1 MSEPSQ
7 AAAAPS
13 YPIARNTT
21 STATEKLDAVPVA
34 EVNLAISGMTCA
46 SCVARVEKKL
56 NKLPGVRASVNLA
69 TDEARLELSET
80 GAQLGIADFLAQV
93 SAAGYEAQLISRT
106 DLTPTAGSA
115 TTTGA
120 GARTGTTNPHDD
132 AHPAT
137 TNPSTLAESARA
149 AATREAAD
157 AQASARIASLRR
169 RFWISLALSI
179 PVVALSMIPAL
190 QFPYWQ
196 WVIGALTLPIAL
208 WCGWPFHRSAAAALR
223 HGSTTMDTLIS
234 LGTLA
239 SLGWSIWALL
249 WGGAGGA
256 DYRMSMTGI
265 HTLATGATHGSHV
278 YFETAAMIVT
288 FLLLGRWLE
297 TRSRRSAGDALRS
310 LLALGADDARRVRT
324 ASGADVDE
332 IISASD
338 LAVGDEFLVAPGTK
352 IATDGVVV
360 SGTTAVDASL
370 LTGESTPI
378 DVGPGDEVTGATLTT
393 AGAIRVRATRVGRDT
408 TLAQMGRLLTRAQ
421 SGKAPVQALADR
433 VSAVFVPAVI
443 LIALATFG
451 VRLALGNP
459 LDLAIM
465 TAITVLVVACPCAL
479 GLATPTAL
487 MVGSG
492 RASQRGI
499 LIHGPETLE
508 SAHSVNTIIL
518 DKTGTLTTGTMA
530 VDRVILP
537 PAGADGA
544 AGGVVATKEATK
556 KEAAEKEAAHKE
568 TAHQEYALNEAKEAL
583 ALAASVENYSEHP
596 LARAI
601 VTRAREEGLQLAP
614 ATDFENLAGQGVR
627 ATIGGQR
634 YYATSPRALREAG
647 VDLSEWENVLEE
659 AASGGASLVM
669 LARLGDDGAA
679 RGREG
684 NAREAAGRETEA
696 REAGACEALALVTVR
711 DQLRPTSAAAV
722 AELKDLGLTPIL
734 ASGDNAATTRAV
746 ARAAG
751 IEIVHA
757 EVLPEEKVRV
767 VEAAR
772 AEGRRVAMVGDGVND
787 AAALAAADLSIAMGS
802 GTDVAK
808 AASDITIVNSDLR
821 NVGAALRISAAT
833 LRVIRQNLAWAF
845 GYNLIAIPAAV
856 AGIILPG
863 LAAAAMASSSVIVV
877 LNSLRLRRAE

>member
-21 STATEKLDAVPVA
+21 SSASENLDAAPVA

-80 GAQLGIADFLAQV
+80 GAQLDTADFLAQV
-93 SAAGYEAQLISRT
+93 SAAGYEARLISRT
-106 DLTPTAGSA
+106 ELTPTVGSG

-120 GARTGTTNPHDD
+120 GTRAGTTDPHDD
-132 AHPAT
+132 AQPAI
-137 TNPSTLAESARA
+137 TNPNTHAESVRAA

-157 AQASARIASLRR
+157 AQASARIASLRQ

-208 WCGWPFHRSAAAALR
+208 WCGWPFHLSAAAALR

-265 HTLATGATHGSHV
+265 HALTTGAAHGSHV

-324 ASGADVDE
+324 ASGTDVDE
-332 IISASD
+332 IIPASD

-378 DVGPGDEVTGATLTT
+378 DVGPGDKVTGATLTT

-443 LIALATFG
+443 LIALVTFG

-530 VDRVILP
+530 VDRVLLP
-537 PAGADGA
+537 PAGARGGSGA
-544 AGGVVATKEATK
+544 V
-556 KEAAEKEAAHKE
+556 AAH
-568 TAHQEYALNEAKEAL
+568 KEAL

-601 VTRAREEGLQLAP
+601 VARAREEGVELSA
-614 ATDFENLAGQGVR
+614 ASHFENLAGRGVR
-627 ATIGGQR
+627 ATIGGQH
-634 YYATSPRALREAG
+634 YYAASPRALREAG
-647 VDLSEWENVLEE
+647 VDVSGWESTLEE

-669 LARLGDDGAA
+669 LARGD
-679 RGREG
+679 
-684 NAREAAGRETEA
+684 
-696 REAGACEALALVTVR
+696 EALALITVR
-711 DQLRPTSAAAV
+711 DQLRPASAAAV
-722 AELKDLGLTPIL
+722 AELKNLGLTPIL

-757 EVLPEEKVRV
+757 EVLPADKVRV

-772 AEGRRVAMVGDGVND
+772 AEGRQVAMVGDGVND

-863 LAAAAMASSSVIVV
+863 LAAAAMAASSVIVV

>member
-1 MSEPSQ
+1 
-7 AAAAPS
+7 
-13 YPIARNTT
+13 
-21 STATEKLDAVPVA
+21 
-34 EVNLAISGMTCA
+34 
-46 SCVARVEKKL
+46 
-56 NKLPGVRASVNLA
+56 
-69 TDEARLELSET
+69 
-80 GAQLGIADFLAQV
+80 AQ
-93 SAAGYEAQLISRT
+93 
-106 DLTPTAGSA
+106 
-115 TTTGA
+115 
-120 GARTGTTNPHDD
+120 
-132 AHPAT
+132 
-137 TNPSTLAESARA
+137 AESARA

-223 HGSTTMDTLIS
+223 YGSTTMDTLIS

-239 SLGWSIWALL
+239 SLGWSLWALL

-265 HTLATGATHGSHV
+265 HALATGAPHGSHV

-332 IISASD
+332 IIPASN

-443 LIALATFG
+443 LIALVTFG

-508 SAHSVNTIIL
+508 SAHSVDTIIL

-537 PAGADGA
+537 PAGALSGS
-544 AGGVVATKEATK
+544 GGVVAQKEAAD
-556 KEAAEKEAAHKE
+556 KEAAEKETTHE
-568 TAHQEYALNEAKEAL
+568 ENTYNEAKEAL

-601 VTRAREEGLQLAP
+601 VARAREEGLELAP
-614 ATDFENLAGQGVR
+614 TTDFENLAGQGVR

-634 YYATSPRALREAG
+634 YYAASPRALRDAG
-647 VDLSEWENVLEE
+647 VDLSGWEAVLEE

-669 LARLGDDGAA
+669 LARVGDDGAA

-684 NAREAAGRETEA
+684 SE
-696 REAGACEALALVTVR
+696 REAGAHEALALVTVR

-722 AELKDLGLTPIL
+722 AELKNLGLTPIL

>member
-80 GAQLGIADFLAQV
+80 GAQLETADFLAQV

-106 DLTPTAGSA
+106 DLTPTAGRG
-115 TTTGA
+115 TGTGA
-120 GARTGTTNPHDD
+120 GARAGTINPHDD

-137 TNPSTLAESARA
+137 TTASTQTESARA

-157 AQASARIASLRR
+157 AQASARIASLRH
-169 RFWISLALSI
+169 RFWISLVLSI

-196 WVIGALTLPIAL
+196 WAIGALTLPIAL

-265 HTLATGATHGSHV
+265 HALATGAPHGSHV

-332 IISASD
+332 IIPASD

-544 AGGVVATKEATK
+544 AGGVVAQKEATK
-556 KEAAEKEAAHKE
+556 KEAAEKEATHKE
-568 TAHQEYALNEAKEAL
+568 NAHNEAKEAL

-601 VTRAREEGLQLAP
+601 VARAREEGLELAP
-614 ATDFENLAGQGVR
+614 GTDFENLAGQGVR

-634 YYATSPRALREAG
+634 YYAASPRALREAG
-647 VDLSEWENVLEE
+647 VDLSEWEAVLEE
-659 AASGGASLVM
+659 AASDGASLVM
-669 LARLGDDGAA
+669 LARLGDEAAA

-757 EVLPEEKVRV
+757 EVLPADKVRV

-845 GYNLIAIPAAV
+845 GYNLVAIPAAV

>member
-1 MSEPSQ
+1 M
-7 AAAAPS
+7 
-13 YPIARNTT
+13 T
-21 STATEKLDAVPVA
+21 STTPDSAAPVA

-80 GAQLGIADFLAQV
+80 GAQLDTADFLAQV

-106 DLTPTAGSA
+106 DLTPTAGSSTA
-115 TTTGA
+115 TGA
-120 GARTGTTNPHDD
+120 GARAGTTDPHDD

-137 TNPSTLAESARA
+137 ANPSAQAESARA

-223 HGSTTMDTLIS
+223 YGSTTMDTLIS

-239 SLGWSIWALL
+239 SLGWSLWALL

-265 HTLATGATHGSHV
+265 HALATGAPHGSHV

-332 IISASD
+332 IIPASN

-443 LIALATFG
+443 LIALVTFG

-508 SAHSVNTIIL
+508 SAHSVDTIIL

-537 PAGADGA
+537 PAGALSGS
-544 AGGVVATKEATK
+544 GGVVAQKEAAD
-556 KEAAEKEAAHKE
+556 KEAAEKETTHE
-568 TAHQEYALNEAKEAL
+568 ENTYNEAKEAL

-601 VTRAREEGLQLAP
+601 VARAREEGLELAP
-614 ATDFENLAGQGVR
+614 TTDFENLAGQGVR

-634 YYATSPRALREAG
+634 YYAASPRALRDAG
-647 VDLSEWENVLEE
+647 VDLSGWEAVLEE

-669 LARLGDDGAA
+669 LARVGDDGAA

-684 NAREAAGRETEA
+684 SERET
-696 REAGACEALALVTVR
+696 GAHEALALVTVR

-722 AELKDLGLTPIL
+722 AELKNLGLTPIL

>member
-1 MSEPSQ
+1 M
-7 AAAAPS
+7 
-13 YPIARNTT
+13 T
-21 STATEKLDAVPVA
+21 STTPDSAAPVA

-80 GAQLGIADFLAQV
+80 GAQLDTADFLAQV

-106 DLTPTAGSA
+106 DLTPTAGRG

-120 GARTGTTNPHDD
+120 GARTGTTKPHDD

-137 TNPSTLAESARA
+137 TTASTQAESAHA

-196 WVIGALTLPIAL
+196 WAIGALTLPIAL

-265 HTLATGATHGSHV
+265 HALTTGAAHGSHV

-465 TAITVLVVACPCAL
+465 TAITVLVVACPCA
-479 GLATPTAL
+479 P
-487 MVGSG
+487 
-492 RASQRGI
+492 
-499 LIHGPETLE
+499 
-508 SAHSVNTIIL
+508 
-518 DKTGTLTTGTMA
+518 
-530 VDRVILP
+530 
-537 PAGADGA
+537 
-544 AGGVVATKEATK
+544 
-556 KEAAEKEAAHKE
+556 
-568 TAHQEYALNEAKEAL
+568 
-583 ALAASVENYSEHP
+583 
-596 LARAI
+596 
-601 VTRAREEGLQLAP
+601 
-614 ATDFENLAGQGVR
+614 
-627 ATIGGQR
+627 
-634 YYATSPRALREAG
+634 
-647 VDLSEWENVLEE
+647 
-659 AASGGASLVM
+659 
-669 LARLGDDGAA
+669 RLGHPHRAHGGF
-679 RGREG
+679 R
-684 NAREAAGRETEA
+684 AG
-696 REAGACEALALVTVR
+696 
-711 DQLRPTSAAAV
+711 
-722 AELKDLGLTPIL
+722 
-734 ASGDNAATTRAV
+734 
-746 ARAAG
+746 
-751 IEIVHA
+751 
-757 EVLPEEKVRV
+757 
-767 VEAAR
+767 
-772 AEGRRVAMVGDGVND
+772 
-787 AAALAAADLSIAMGS
+787 
-802 GTDVAK
+802 
-808 AASDITIVNSDLR
+808 
-821 NVGAALRISAAT
+821 
-833 LRVIRQNLAWAF
+833 
-845 GYNLIAIPAAV
+845 
-856 AGIILPG
+856 
-863 LAAAAMASSSVIVV
+863 
-877 LNSLRLRRAE
+877 